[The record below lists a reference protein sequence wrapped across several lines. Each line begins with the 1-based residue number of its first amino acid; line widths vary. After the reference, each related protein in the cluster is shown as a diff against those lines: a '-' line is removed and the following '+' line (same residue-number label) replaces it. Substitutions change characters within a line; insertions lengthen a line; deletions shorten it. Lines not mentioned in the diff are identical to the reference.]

1 MTNAVY
7 LNPNFLLEN
16 ISPVLDDEAFLVFLE
31 LYYEWLQ
38 TTELSISSVS
48 ETFQKDEIVIGNT
61 SGARGI
67 IRLIKDGAIIV
78 KATSLKTFDLKE
90 TLTGQTSGATAS
102 LDDIKDNVLKHSANL
117 LRNKIP
123 EFASGKYLEYLK
135 SEFNNLYPTETETDR
150 RQLISKLRN
159 LYESKSTEEA
169 YRFLFRT
176 VFGENIEFRYPGE
189 ELLRVSDGKFEKTII
204 LRVSSN
210 EDIFGFLN
218 QTIRGSSSGAVGNV
232 VDIKLTFLGGIQYAE
247 FTLSLVS
254 GTFSAGETIFAVN
267 NLEVANTTTYGMLTS
282 VTINDGGSGYNV
294 GAPLEVS
301 GDGFEAAASVSS
313 VSAGPINKI
322 KVNSVGY
329 GYRLGTLATINNAG
343 TGGSGLYIKVT
354 EIANTYTI
362 LQPVGG
368 GGFNQYNVGEISK
381 VSILNRGSD
390 YSSVPTITLI
400 DTTVKNLGSLQE
412 NLITI
417 DDSGNNYSVGDQLV
431 FTGGSPTTSANGIVA
446 SVGNTEPYGENNIL
460 FEDSFVLIQE
470 TTINGKSSAL
480 KGEDWTNDG
489 PILRIELYDTSNAES
504 SFGFGYA
511 AANLSSVSISV
522 TSGTGSNAE
531 FTVTDIQGNSANVE
545 VDVAN
550 NAVGIGSIRAVEISN
565 FGIDYSNIVIDATI
579 SGDGNA
585 NLSAV
590 ISGTGISSGRFIN
603 DDGKIDYRIIQD
615 SLFYQDFSYVIKSAL
630 TLNRYDSIVKEL
642 IHPAG
647 LEFFGEIS
655 IQSIIGGLTP
665 TAFTFIDF
673 PSAISSVISIGV
685 AEPIQ
690 SVYKRYRIWGTSA
703 NPIGVEFRGNV
714 VPIYLANVSAAVE
727 TVISRNIE
735 LETQNLTI
743 QTHYTHV
750 NILELYS
757 DVSIQ
762 NIESIVK
769 RFSELEIYV
778 SPAIVSSNF
787 VPKTIEVD
795 VILQKNLSI
804 VNDFSNYKIEVILEE
819 SISVNP
825 VTELEVGIDL
835 PISVELSSVNKEL
848 QVKILPEIVPEVL
861 SLNAEYVNILELYLD
876 LTTDWYS
883 EIQVVESATKIEL
896 EVILDGTNLQT
907 VQSKELQ
914 VKIAPTIVPEVLS
927 LDAEYVNKLELY
939 LDLSTAWYSEI
950 QVVESATK
958 IELEV
963 ILDGINLQTV
973 QSKEFQIKIAP
984 TIVPEVLSLDAE
996 YIVSIKNQSDLGL
1009 QFDTSEVVNRLELET
1024 NLVTVEYS
1032 EFKLNVLSEASSQIV
1047 SIDAEYVNK
1056 VHLYSDLT
1064 GQIETAETVAIIELE
1079 ANLQSNEFKE
1089 LQLEI
1094 SPEILAETL
1103 NTDSEYINK
1112 FHLETNVET
1121 NNFIKYEI
1129 DIIPEPAKSTQYHR
1143 ETILRFELL
1152 PVSEIIQT
1160 ITERVNVL
1168 EIYADLTTSWYSQ
1181 IEVMES
1187 VTKIEIEVILDGVNL
1202 ESENFKELRLELN
1215 SNINADNILSAE
1227 YVNKIPTDINLFSEQ
1242 NFVGINKLETEV
1254 TSLSQVHNFDPF
1266 RNGTITYGNTT
1277 IQTLADRPIQDEQN
1291 KTFESEFGQKT
1302 VTKNVK
1308 ISGSIEISGT
1318 NVIGTG
1324 TNFTADYSNND
1335 SLIVESEKFII
1346 TSISNTTFM
1355 TINVNP
1361 AGSYLGVSAYKEVAI

>member
-204 LRVSSN
+204 LRVVAN

-254 GTFSAGETIFAVN
+254 GTFSSGETIFAVN

-354 EIANTYTI
+354 ELANTYTI

-400 DTTVKNLGSLQE
+400 DTTVKNLGSLHE

-417 DDSGNNYSVGDQLV
+417 DDSGNNYSVGDSLV
-431 FTGGSPTTSANGIVA
+431 FSGGSPTISANGVVA
-446 SVGNTEPYGENNIL
+446 SVGNTEPYGANNIL
-460 FEDSFVLIQE
+460 FEDSFVLVQE

-480 KGEDWTNDG
+480 KGEDWTNNG
-489 PILRIELYDTSNAES
+489 PILRIELYDSANVAS
-504 SFGFGYA
+504 GFGFGYTT
-511 AANLSSVSISV
+511 ANLSSVSISV
-522 TSGTGSNAE
+522 TSGTGTNAQ
-531 FTVTDIQGNSANVE
+531 FTVEDIQGNSANVE

-565 FGIDYSNIVIDATI
+565 FGIDYSNVSIDATI

-585 NLSAV
+585 NLTAI

-603 DDGKIDYRIIQD
+603 DDGKIDYKIIQD

-647 LEFFGEIS
+647 LEFFGEIF
-655 IQSIIGGLTP
+655 IQSIIGGLSP
-665 TAFTFIDF
+665 TAFTIIDF
-673 PSAISSVISIGV
+673 PSAISSLVPIGV

-690 SVYKRYRIWGTSA
+690 SVYKRYRIWGSSA
-703 NPIGVEFRGNV
+703 NPVGAEFRGNV
-714 VPIYLANVSAAVE
+714 VPIYIANSVVE
-727 TVISRNIE
+727 KSTEMVVTLPTE
-735 LETQNLTI
+735 LQVTLTI
-743 QTHYTHV
+743 VPAANFV
-750 NILELYS
+750 NILELYADAS
-757 DVSIQ
+757 VQ
-762 NIESIVK
+762 NIESIVR

-778 SPAIVSSNF
+778 SPAVVTSNF
-787 VPKTIEVD
+787 VPKTVEVD
-795 VILQKNLSI
+795 INLQKRNLSI
-804 VNDFSNYKIEVILEE
+804 VNDFSNYKIEVILDENV
-819 SISVNP
+819 SVNP

-835 PISVELSSVNKEL
+835 PISVEMLSNDREIQIEISPS
-848 QVKILPEIVPEVL
+848 ILPGSI
-861 SLNAEYVNILELYLD
+861 SLDAEYVNRLELYLD
-876 LTTDWYS
+876 LTTAWYSQIQVMESATKIELEVILDGTNLQIANNRELQVKIAPAIVPESLSLDAEYVNRLELYLDLTTAWYS

-896 EVILDGTNLQT
+896 EVILDGTNLQINDF
-907 VQSKELQ
+907 KELQ
-914 VKIAPTIVPEVLS
+914 VKIAPAIVPES
-927 LDAEYVNKLELY
+927 
-939 LDLSTAWYSEI
+939 
-950 QVVESATK
+950 
-958 IELEV
+958 
-963 ILDGINLQTV
+963 
-973 QSKEFQIKIAP
+973 
-984 TIVPEVLSLDAE
+984 LSLDAE
-996 YIVSIKNQSDLGL
+996 YIVSVKNQSNLGL
-1009 QFDTSEVVNRLELET
+1009 QFDTSEVVNKLELQT

-1032 EFKLNVLSEASSQIV
+1032 EFKLNVLSEASSQIL
-1047 SIDAEYVNK
+1047 STDAEYVNK
-1056 VHLYSDLT
+1056 F
-1064 GQIETAETVAIIELE
+1064 Q
-1079 ANLQSNEFKE
+1079 
-1089 LQLEI
+1089 
-1094 SPEILAETL
+1094 
-1103 NTDSEYINK
+1103 
-1112 FHLETNVET
+1112 LETNVET

-1129 DIIPEPAKSTQYHR
+1129 DIIPESAKSTQYHR

-1168 EIYADLTTSWYSQ
+1168 EIYVDATTTWESQ
-1181 IEVMES
+1181 VKVLETV
-1187 VTKIEIEVILDGVNL
+1187 VEIVLDDIILYPYQSRELILNIPLFENL
-1202 ESENFKELRLELN
+1202 S
-1215 SNINADNILSAE
+1215 SSISAE
-1227 YVNKIPTDINLFSEQ
+1227 YINKIPTDINLFSEQ
-1242 NFVGINKLETEV
+1242 NFVGINKVESEIA
-1254 TSLSQVHNFDPF
+1254 SLAKVQDFNPF
-1266 RNGTITYGNTT
+1266 RNNTITYGDTT
-1277 IQTLADRPIQDEQN
+1277 IATLANRPIQDEQN
-1291 KTFESEFGQKT
+1291 KTFESEFGQKS

-1308 ISGSIEISGT
+1308 ISGTITISG
-1318 NVIGTG
+1318 NSVIGTG
-1324 TNFTADYSNND
+1324 TSFTSDYSNNS
-1335 SLIVESEKFII
+1335 SLIVGSEKFII
-1346 TSISNTTFM
+1346 TGISNTEFM

-1361 AGSYLGVSAYKEVAI
+1361 AGTYSGASAYKEVAI